1 MRIFL
6 PGLQI
11 SLFLSGRPFS
21 TAEIHGWNIT
31 GVYSFERNF
40 VLDSRETSLFTDNG
54 EGDTTPK
61 AAKEQATNKPALN
74 VSRFFFRRALYR
86 KLLFDLVKNDLL
98 LSSTRIK
105 IHRFVGQFIFA
116 IGFLIFSRDSW
127 TNLSFRAK
135 FIVRDS
141 CLNHSIREWNLLLS
155 ILALMRKITR
165 ERERVS
171 LIRRVMDIGQYI
183 LFTVLDRIMKN
194 WYHLI
199 RQNVVPSR
207 LW

>member
-74 VSRFFFRRALYR
+74 VSRFFFRRAR
-86 KLLFDLVKNDLL
+86 NTVSKIIIRSREKWSPSFVNSNQN
-98 LSSTRIK
+98 SSFRWTVY
-105 IHRFVGQFIFA
+105 FCNWFPN
-116 IGFLIFSRDSW
+116 FSRD
-127 TNLSFRAK
+127 LSE
-135 FIVRDS
+135 
-141 CLNHSIREWNLLLS
+141 IRELTCPLERNLLS
-155 ILALMRKITR
+155 ETR
-165 ERERVS
+165 V
-171 LIRRVMDIGQYI
+171 
-183 LFTVLDRIMKN
+183 
-194 WYHLI
+194 
-199 RQNVVPSR
+199 
-207 LW
+207 

>member
-74 VSRFFFRRALYR
+74 VSRFFLRRAR
-86 KLLFDLVKNDLL
+86 NIV
-98 LSSTRIK
+98 SK
-105 IHRFVGQFIFA
+105 IIIRSEKWKV
-116 IGFLIFSRDSW
+116 
-127 TNLSFRAK
+127 TSFFRQLESK
-135 FIVRDS
+135 FIVSLDS
-141 CLNHSIREWNLLLS
+141 LFLQL
-155 ILALMRKITR
+155 
-165 ERERVS
+165 VS
-171 LIRRVMDIGQYI
+171 
-183 LFTVLDRIMKN
+183 
-194 WYHLI
+194 
-199 RQNVVPSR
+199 
-207 LW
+207 

>member
-74 VSRFFFRRALYR
+74 VSRFFFEKSEKHCIENYHSIPW
-86 KLLFDLVKNDLL
+86 KV
-98 LSSTRIK
+98 T
-105 IHRFVGQFIFA
+105 
-116 IGFLIFSRDSW
+116 
-127 TNLSFRAK
+127 SFFRQLESK
-135 FIVRDS
+135 FIVSLDS
-141 CLNHSIREWNLLLS
+141 LFLQL
-155 ILALMRKITR
+155 
-165 ERERVS
+165 VS
-171 LIRRVMDIGQYI
+171 
-183 LFTVLDRIMKN
+183 
-194 WYHLI
+194 
-199 RQNVVPSR
+199 
-207 LW
+207 